1 MLGVQVVSQLGL
13 RIISDFAFLALPL
26 VGVVMGCLVD
36 SNELVNVGYKPLSLE
51 GLLLKVSAGLAQNTS
66 SHLMG
71 PPTQWL
77 IVPNL
82 LLSTPINA
90 GDITGLRHIAIS
102 PSGLSTC
109 GFLTM
114 GVTIFY
120 YADFCGLL
128 RRSFQG
134 SLLVLVL
141 DLVASVGG
149 ASFCSSRRLC
159 SVLAYLAFMLWYI
172 SHLMSFL

>member
-90 GDITGLRHIAIS
+90 GDITGLRHIVIS
-102 PSGLSTC
+102 PFGTEHSW
-109 GFLTM
+109 
-114 GVTIFY
+114 
-120 YADFCGLL
+120 
-128 RRSFQG
+128 
-134 SLLVLVL
+134 VL
-141 DLVASVGG
+141 DDGSDYFL
-149 ASFCSSRRLC
+149 LC
-159 SVLAYLAFMLWYI
+159 
-172 SHLMSFL
+172 